1 MAPLRWPM
9 ARRVWPQ
16 GTCAA
21 CDVMATMRRRRQH
34 DPGATCSPGPKGAAM
49 ATSGLSML
57 DPLNLWRD
65 ALGQWENRT
74 NQVANQ
80 EMKSEDFA
88 RATNALLGMSLG
100 LQQALGKANTALL
113 KELNLPSRGE
123 LLELGERLQRIED
136 QLGQIARLLGAQGPA
151 GSPAAAAMPPRT
163 RRPAPPAAAVP
174 PSAAPT
180 EAVATRPPPLPPRRR
195 PAAKK
200 PAATRRPPARKGR

>member
-1 MAPLRWPM
+1 MISGRAPGDRG
-9 ARRVWPQ
+9 RRAPVRRAKGWLP
-16 GTCAA
+16 CAA
-21 CDVMATMRRRRQH
+21 GDNTTRARPEQH
-34 DPGATCSPGPKGAAM
+34 GPKGAAM

-136 QLGQIARLLGAQGPA
+136 QLGQIARLLGAQG
-151 GSPAAAAMPPRT
+151 AAASQGPAAMPPRT
-163 RRPAPPAAAVP
+163 RRPAQPAAVAPPEAAPAEAAVAPPA
-174 PSAAPT
+174 
-180 EAVATRPPPLPPRRR
+180 RRR

>member
-1 MAPLRWPM
+1 
-9 ARRVWPQ
+9 
-16 GTCAA
+16 
-21 CDVMATMRRRRQH
+21 
-34 DPGATCSPGPKGAAM
+34 
-49 ATSGLSML
+49 ML

-65 ALGQWENRT
+65 ALGQWENRA

-136 QLGQIARLLGAQGPA
+136 QLGQIARLLGAQN
-151 GSPAAAAMPPRT
+151 PAAKADAPAMPPRT
-163 RRPAPPAAAVP
+163 RRPAPPPAPASPEAAVP
-174 PSAAPT
+174 PPAG
-180 EAVATRPPPLPPRRR
+180 RR

-200 PAATRRPPARKGR
+200 QAAARRPPARKGR

>member
-1 MAPLRWPM
+1 
-9 ARRVWPQ
+9 
-16 GTCAA
+16 
-21 CDVMATMRRRRQH
+21 
-34 DPGATCSPGPKGAAM
+34 
-49 ATSGLSML
+49 ML

-123 LLELGERLQRIED
+123 LLEIGERLQRIED
-136 QLGQIARLLGAQGPA
+136 QLGQVVRLLGAQ
-151 GSPAAAAMPPRT
+151 SPAAGPAPGAMPPRT
-163 RRPAPPAAAVP
+163 RKPVAPPAAQP
-174 PSAAPT
+174 PEAIAAG
-180 EAVATRPPPLPPRRR
+180 PPPARRS
-195 PAAKK
+195 PAVKPGAKK
-200 PAATRRPPARKGR
+200 PAAKKSAPARRPAARRGR

>member
-1 MAPLRWPM
+1 MISGRAPGDRG
-9 ARRVWPQ
+9 RRAPVRRAKGWLP
-16 GTCAA
+16 CAA
-21 CDVMATMRRRRQH
+21 GDNTTRARPEQH
-34 DPGATCSPGPKGAAM
+34 GPKGAAM

-136 QLGQIARLLGAQGPA
+136 QLGQIARLLGAQG
-151 GSPAAAAMPPRT
+151 AAASQAPAAMPPRT
-163 RRPAPPAAAVP
+163 RRPAQPA
-174 PSAAPT
+174 
-180 EAVATRPPPLPPRRR
+180 EI
-195 PAAKK
+195 
-200 PAATRRPPARKGR
+200 GRAHV

>member
-1 MAPLRWPM
+1 
-9 ARRVWPQ
+9 
-16 GTCAA
+16 
-21 CDVMATMRRRRQH
+21 
-34 DPGATCSPGPKGAAM
+34 
-49 ATSGLSML
+49 ML

-136 QLGQIARLLGAQGPA
+136 QLGQIARLLGAQHPA
-151 GSPAAAAMPPRT
+151 ASPAPSAMPPRT
-163 RRPAPPAAAVP
+163 RRPAPPSAAAP
-174 PSAAPT
+174 PAAPL
-180 EAVATRPPPLPPRRR
+180 EAAAPPAPARRR

-200 PAATRRPPARKGR
+200 PAATRRPATRKGR

>member
-1 MAPLRWPM
+1 
-9 ARRVWPQ
+9 
-16 GTCAA
+16 
-21 CDVMATMRRRRQH
+21 
-34 DPGATCSPGPKGAAM
+34 
-49 ATSGLSML
+49 ML

-151 GSPAAAAMPPRT
+151 AGPAAVAMPPRT
-163 RRPAPPAAAVP
+163 RRPAPPAAAAP
-174 PSAAPT
+174 AAAPP
-180 EAVATRPPPLPPRRR
+180 EAAAAPPPPTRRR